1 MPTEP
6 RSAFLLVRRR
16 ADLEH
21 DSAGLT
27 AYLSDRRRRSHPSDS
42 DALQGIWIDEDGV
55 ANVPDA
61 LVLPDADGGQRK
73 VRVIEATG
81 VNGIWM
87 WCWLE
92 PEAGSFS
99 RIDLLEALLDC
110 FGHDDATAARFAR
123 FIPVFAGDAPDAGVR
138 AELQLLSARDP
149 ELVLP
154 PIFQDSSGSLVLPS
168 APPHRAGAFT

>member
-16 ADLEH
+16 ADLEPG
-21 DSAGLT
+21 SAGLT
-27 AYLSDRRRRSHPSDS
+27 AFLSDRRRRSQLSDS
-42 DALQGIWIDEDGV
+42 DSLQGIWIDEDGV

-99 RIDLLEALLDC
+99 RVDLLAALLEC
-110 FGHDDATAARFAR
+110 FGHDDATASRFAR
-123 FIPVFAGDAPDAGVR
+123 FIPVFAGDAPDASVR
-138 AELQLLSARDP
+138 AELRLLRARYP
-149 ELVLP
+149 ALVLA
-154 PIFQDSSGSLVLPS
+154 PISNDGSGRLVLPS
-168 APPHRAGAFT
+168 PPHRDGGFA